1 MTDESPGLCFLSA
14 TELARRIRER
24 ETSALE
30 VMAAHLARIERLNPR
45 LNAIVTLDAER
56 ALEGAPAA
64 PARPWPTAS
73 RWARLGACRTRGHV
87 SDARDAHDLRSDAQP
102 VRSLEDLRRKQRRRW
117 PAAWLSSPTAATSAA
132 RCAIPP
138 GSATSSA
145 CARRSDACRSGRRKP
160 LGAGRDRGARGP
172 ARRLRGARLRARRGL
187 ARLDGADGV
196 FETLRGVLFAITLG
210 DPVDEHPEMFR
221 DTIVWN
227 VAQGRSRSGP
237 AVAIP
242 GVDALVHAD
251 RGDRASRDLRPVRLH
266 RGRLAR
272 AGQRR
277 PAL

>member
-87 SDARDAHDLRSDAQP
+87 SDARDAHDLRPDAQP

-145 CARRSDACRSGRRKP
+145 CARRSDACRRRKP
-160 LGAGRDRGARGP
+160 LGAGRDRGWRS
-172 ARRLRGARLRARRGL
+172 RARRGVFAEL
-187 ARLDGADGV
+187 GCELEEASPGWTARTASS
-196 FETLRGVLFAITLG
+196 RRCA
-210 DPVDEHPEMFR
+210 
-221 DTIVWN
+221 
-227 VAQGRSRSGP
+227 ACCSRSRS
-237 AVAIP
+237 AIP
-242 GVDALVHAD
+242 WTSTPKCSGTRSSGTSRRAAGEAAL
-251 RGDRASRDLRPVRLH
+251 RSPYLEWMRSCTRRASRDLRPVRLH